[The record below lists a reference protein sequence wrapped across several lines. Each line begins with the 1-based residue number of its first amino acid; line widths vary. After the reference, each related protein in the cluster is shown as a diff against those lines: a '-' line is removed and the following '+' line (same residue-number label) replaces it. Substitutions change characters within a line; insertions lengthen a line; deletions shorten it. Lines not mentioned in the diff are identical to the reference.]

1 MDDAGFVLSILWLL
15 VFSIFFLITFFN
27 VVIRKNYA
35 QCLKHKFI
43 TGAGVWAV
51 VSTLYFLSRLWP
63 SAVKVFFKI
72 GCFGC
77 VIAGI
82 FIFCDQISRR
92 ARSVHHRLFIFVG
105 LLGGIFTILLC
116 SVLFAFSES
125 IGAMMRI
132 AEMRD

>member
-1 MDDAGFVLSILWLL
+1 MDDAGFMFSILWLL

-35 QCLKHKFI
+35 RCLKHKFI
-43 TGAGVWAV
+43 TGVSVWVV
-51 VSTLYFLSRLWP
+51 VSTLFCLSRLWP
-63 SAVKVFFKI
+63 SAVSIFFKI

-92 ARSVHHRLFIFVG
+92 SPTAHYRLLIFVSLLGFIFTV
-105 LLGGIFTILLC
+105 LFC

-132 AEMRD
+132 AEMRE

>member
-1 MDDAGFVLSILWLL
+1 MEDAGFMFSILWLL
-15 VFSIFFLITFFN
+15 VFSVFFLITFFN
-27 VVIRKNYA
+27 AVIRKNYV

-43 TGAGVWAV
+43 TGVGVWAV
-51 VSTLYFLSRLWP
+51 VSALFFLSRLWP

-92 ARSVHHRLFIFVG
+92 APTVYYRLFIFVS
-105 LLGGIFTILLC
+105 LLGSIFTILLC

-125 IGAMMRI
+125 IGAMMRM
-132 AEMRD
+132 AEMRE